1 MFQLT
6 YQSKISPELTI
17 AEIESILIDA
27 RKRNNTHEITGCLV
41 YFEESIVQI
50 LEGEE
55 SNVLQLFD
63 KIKSD
68 SRHHTLDL
76 LWEGPSRQRY
86 FPKWDMALYAPIDD
100 SEYYDSK
107 EAFVTNMTLLADLSK
122 KTTSALLSF
131 WSTVRTNLNEL

>member
-17 AEIESILIDA
+17 GEIENILVDA
-27 RKRNNTHEITGCLV
+27 RKRNNAREITGCLV

-50 LEGEE
+50 LEGKKED
-55 SNVLQLFD
+55 VMDLFS
-63 KIKSD
+63 KIKND
-68 SRHHTLDL
+68 HRHHTLDL

-86 FPKWDMALYAPIDD
+86 FPNWDMALYAPADD

-107 EAFVTNMTLLADLSK
+107 ETFITNMTLLADLSK

-131 WSTVRTNLNEL
+131 WSTVRKNLNG

>member
-17 AEIESILIDA
+17 DEIESILIDA

-131 WSTVRTNLNEL
+131 WSTVRTNLNG

>member
-17 AEIESILIDA
+17 DEIENILIDA
-27 RKRNNTHEITGCLV
+27 RKKNHAREITGCLV

-55 SNVLQLFD
+55 EDVLQLFE
-63 KIKSD
+63 KI
-68 SRHHTLDL
+68 
-76 LWEGPSRQRY
+76 LWEGPSRRRY
-86 FPKWDMALYAPIDD
+86 FPKWDMALYAPVDD

-131 WSTVRTNLNEL
+131 WSTVRANLNG

>member
-86 FPKWDMALYAPIDD
+86 FPKWDMALYAPVDD

-131 WSTVRTNLNEL
+131 WSTVRTNLNG

>member
-6 YQSKISPELTI
+6 YRSKISPELTI
-17 AEIESILIDA
+17 AEIENILIDA
-27 RKRNNTHEITGCLV
+27 RKRNNARGITGCLV

-68 SRHHTLDL
+68 NRHHRLDL
-76 LWEGPSRQRY
+76 LWEGLSRQRY
-86 FPKWDMALYAPIDD
+86 FPNWDMALYAPTDD
-100 SEYYDSK
+100 AEYYDSK
-107 EAFVTNMTLLADLSK
+107 EIFITNMTLLADLSK
-122 KTTSALLSF
+122 KNTSALLSF
-131 WSTVRTNLNEL
+131 WSAVRNNLNG

>member
-17 AEIESILIDA
+17 AEIESILINA

-86 FPKWDMALYAPIDD
+86 FPKWDMALYAPVDD

-131 WSTVRTNLNEL
+131 WSTVRTNLNS

>member
-17 AEIESILIDA
+17 DEIESILIDA
-27 RKRNNTHEITGCLV
+27 RKKNNARGITGCLV

-55 SNVLQLFD
+55 EEVMALFS
-63 KIKSD
+63 KIKND
-68 SRHHTLDL
+68 NRHHTLDL

-86 FPKWDMALYAPIDD
+86 FPKWDMALYAPVDD
-100 SEYYDSK
+100 SQYYDSK
-107 EAFVTNMTLLADLSK
+107 EAFVTNMTLFADLSK

-131 WSTVRTNLNEL
+131 WSAVRANLNS